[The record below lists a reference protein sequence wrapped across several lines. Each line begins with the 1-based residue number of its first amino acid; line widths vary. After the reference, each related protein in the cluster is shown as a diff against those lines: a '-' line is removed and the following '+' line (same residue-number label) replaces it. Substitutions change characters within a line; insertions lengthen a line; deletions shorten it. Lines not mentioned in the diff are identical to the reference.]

1 MNSGS
6 ALNDLKT
13 RLDELAATHPRCG
26 GVFCST
32 CGGYAGIIPKLLTTE
47 DRELVETSLSELT
60 IDRLTEISPWQ
71 ELLPVIAR
79 SSTTRMLLRSLEEC
93 DTSDIRATDRTLYLA
108 NKFSYGDLQLSEY
121 THKFATKLIPLALA
135 TKDYS
140 LTETLILVLD
150 QIPQKLLNNA
160 LEAAKDNQQMARV
173 LYNKLRDSNEQ
184 VRHIYE
190 SYNQ

>member
-1 MNSGS
+1 
-6 ALNDLKT
+6 
-13 RLDELAATHPRCG
+13 
-26 GVFCST
+26 
-32 CGGYAGIIPKLLTTE
+32 
-47 DRELVETSLSELT
+47 
-60 IDRLTEISPWQ
+60 
-71 ELLPVIAR
+71 
-79 SSTTRMLLRSLEEC
+79 MLLRSLEEC